1 MSENPFLAVAL
12 GLLLVPLLLAS
23 FLPPSPSG
31 GPVVPVAAA
40 RTAWSTYTVQAG
52 DTLSGIAQRTGIPAD
67 HIIASNDVDPAR
79 LRAGQQLL
87 LPAGGVLHT
96 VKPGQT
102 LGDIARTYGVTTSAI
117 ALANGLGDEPKAGVR
132 ILVPA
137 PAVIPQATAIALGRG
152 ARFSWPAR
160 GVVSSPYGPRLHP
173 VYRVSS
179 FHAGIDLALAEG
191 TRVYAAAA
199 GRVVTAGW
207 EGGFGF
213 LVVLDHGDGY
223 STYYGHL
230 SQPLVVVGQ
239 FVEMGQTIA
248 LSGNTGLST
257 GPHLHFEV
265 RLDGVAVDPLSLLP

>member
-1 MSENPFLAVAL
+1 MSENPLLAVAL

-23 FLPPSPSG
+23 LLPPSPAG
-31 GPVVPVAAA
+31 GPVVPVAATRA
-40 RTAWSTYTVQAG
+40 TWSTYTVQTG
-52 DTLSGIAQRTGIPAD
+52 DTLAGIAQRTGVPAD
-67 HIIASNDVDPAR
+67 YLIASNDVDPSR
-79 LRAGQQLL
+79 LRPGQQLL

-96 VKPGQT
+96 VKPGQS
-102 LGDIARTYGVTTSAI
+102 LADIAQSYGVAESAI
-117 ALANGLGDEPKAGVR
+117 LLANGLSEAPATGLR
-132 ILVPA
+132 ILVPS
-137 PAVIPQATAIALGRG
+137 PPVIPQATAVALGKG
-152 ARFSWPAR
+152 TRFAWPAR
-160 GVVSSPYGPRLHP
+160 GVISSPYGPRVHP
-173 VYRVSS
+173 IYHVAS
-179 FHAGIDLALAEG
+179 FHSGIDIAIPEG

-257 GPHLHFEV
+257 GPHLHFET
-265 RLDGVAVDPLSLLP
+265 RHDGVAVDPLLFLP

>member
-1 MSENPFLAVAL
+1 VSENPLLALAL
-12 GLLLVPLLLAS
+12 GLLFVPLLLAAL
-23 FLPPSPSG
+23 LPPSPVG
-31 GPVVPVAAA
+31 GPVVPVAAT
-40 RTAWSTYTVQAG
+40 RTTWSTHTVQAG

-67 HIIASNDVDPAR
+67 YLLASNDVDPSR

-96 VKPGQT
+96 VKPGQS
-102 LGDIARTYGVTTSAI
+102 LGDIAQSYGVTESAI
-117 ALANGLGDEPKAGVR
+117 SLANDLRGEPGMGVR
-132 ILVPA
+132 ILIPS
-137 PAVIPQATAIALGRG
+137 PSVIPQATAAALGRG
-152 ARFSWPAR
+152 ARFAWPAR
-160 GVVSSPYGPRLHP
+160 GPISSAYGPRLHP
-173 VYRVSS
+173 IYRVSA
-179 FHAGIDLALAEG
+179 FHAGIDIAIPEG
-191 TRVYAAAA
+191 TRVCAAAA

-213 LVVLDHGDGY
+213 LVVLEHEDGY

-257 GPHLHFEV
+257 GPHLHFET
-265 RLDGVAVDPLSLLP
+265 RHDGVALDPLLFLP

>member
-1 MSENPFLAVAL
+1 M

-23 FLPPSPSG
+23 LLPPNPTG
-31 GPVVPVAAA
+31 GPVVPVAAT
-40 RTAWSTYTVQAG
+40 RTTWSTYTVQTG
-52 DTLSGIAQRTGIPAD
+52 DTLASIAQRAGIPAD
-67 HIIASNDVDPAR
+67 YIIASNDVDPIR
-79 LRAGQQLL
+79 LRTGQQLL

-96 VKPGQT
+96 VKSGQG
-102 LGDIARTYGVTTSAI
+102 LADIARSYGVAESAI
-117 ALANGLGDEPKAGVR
+117 ALANGLSDEPKAGLR

-137 PAVIPQATAIALGRG
+137 PAIIPQATAVALGRG

-160 GVVSSPYGPRLHP
+160 GVISSPYGPRIHP

-179 FHAGIDLALAEG
+179 FHAGIDIAIPAG
-191 TRVYAAAA
+191 TRVCAASA
-199 GRVVTAGW
+199 GRVVIAGW

-230 SQPLVVVGQ
+230 SQPLVLVGQ

-248 LSGNTGLST
+248 FSGNTGLST
-257 GPHLHFEV
+257 GPHLHFET
-265 RLDGVAVDPLSLLP
+265 RYDGVAVDPLLFLP